1 MGSARSADTNV
12 FPPKNPESARI
23 RHATRGSSFANTI
36 MNNQTKKFFIYTRK
50 STDDK
55 DRQVRSISDQLAE
68 LKSLALKEQIDVVD
82 VFVEKQ
88 TAKIPGRPVFNEMI
102 ERMEKG
108 EASGILAWHP
118 DRLARNSV
126 DGGKIIY
133 LVDTGVISEMKFPT
147 FWFDPTPQGK
157 FMLSIAFSQ
166 SKYYVDNLSENIK
179 RGHRNKVKDGIWPQ
193 MAPLGY
199 VNKNRKIVP
208 DENIAPLIKK
218 TFEAYSSGSFTL
230 RQLRDKFNELGL
242 KRKSG
247 KELAVSNYQKLLKN
261 PIYTGLMLYNGEIHE
276 GKHEPIITKKL
287 FDSVQE
293 VMMKKSKPHSK
304 GLKPFLYRGFFRCG
318 ECGCFITTETQ
329 KGHNYLRC
337 TKRKNPCSQ
346 KYTREEIITSEI
358 QKEIKKVSLP
368 DDWASWMLAEN
379 EKDKLVEAQ
388 SSTLFADST
397 KADISLLDSKIEK
410 LINAYL
416 ENALSLDEYRDMKNK
431 LVNEKQLLKEKLS
444 AFEQKANNRFELT
457 EKFLK
462 YNMELAN
469 EGTNEEKLHLFKKV
483 GSNFLIKD
491 RTVLFEPRG
500 AWRTLSDSGFFGGNS
515 EQTALRADRIFASD
529 SDFQFWRREWDSNP
543 RSSCELGGLV
553 NRCFQPL
560 SHLSKNYL
568 RILSAEA

>member
-1 MGSARSADTNV
+1 M
-12 FPPKNPESARI
+12 K
-23 RHATRGSSFANTI
+23 
-36 MNNQTKKFFIYTRK
+36 NQTKKFFIYTRK

-55 DRQVRSISDQLAE
+55 DRQVRSIADQLSE
-68 LKSLALKEQIDVVD
+68 LKELALKEQLEVVD

-88 TAKIPGRPVFNEMI
+88 TAKIPGRPVFNEML

-193 MAPLGY
+193 MSPLGY
-199 VNKNRKIVP
+199 INKDKRIVP
-208 DENIAPLIKK
+208 DPELAPLIKK
-218 TFEAYSSGSFTL
+218 TFEAYSTGSFTL
-230 RQLRDKFNELGL
+230 RELRDKFNGLGL

-261 PIYTGLMLYNGEIHE
+261 PIYTGLMLYNGEIFE
-276 GKHEPIITKKL
+276 GKHEPIISKKL

-293 VMMKKSKPHSK
+293 VMTRKSKPKSR
-304 GLKPFLYRGFFRCG
+304 GLKPYLYRGFFRCG

-346 KYTREEIITSEI
+346 RYAREEVITSEI

-368 DDWASWMLAEN
+368 EDWASWMLEEN
-379 EKDKLVEAQ
+379 KKDVEREAQ
-388 SSTLFADST
+388 SATLFAEQT
-397 KADISLLDSKIEK
+397 KAEISLLDSKIEK
-410 LINAYL
+410 LMNAYL
-416 ENALSLDEYRDMKNK
+416 ESALSLDEYREAKNK
-431 LVNEKQLLKEKLS
+431 LVNQNQLLKEKLS

-462 YNMELAN
+462 YNVELAN
-469 EGTNEEKLHLFKKV
+469 KGTNEEKLHLFKKV
-483 GSNFLIKD
+483 GSNFQIKD
-491 RTVLFEPRG
+491 RTVFFEPRG
-500 AWRTLSDSGFFGGNS
+500 AWKNLLDSGIFGGNAFVS
-515 EQTALRADRIFASD
+515 RLRRDPISASN
-529 SDFQFWRREWDSNP
+529 SDFQFWRRERDSNP
-543 RSSCELGGLV
+543 RGA
-553 NRCFQPL
+553 F
-560 SHLSKNYL
+560 
-568 RILSAEA
+568 

>member
-1 MGSARSADTNV
+1 
-12 FPPKNPESARI
+12 
-23 RHATRGSSFANTI
+23 
-36 MNNQTKKFFIYTRK
+36 MNNHTRKFFIYTRK
-50 STDDK
+50 STDTE

-68 LKSLALKEQIDVVD
+68 LKELAVKEQIEVVD
-82 VFVEKQ
+82 IFVEKQ
-88 TAKIPGRPVFNEMI
+88 TAKVPGRPVFNEMLLRI
-102 ERMEKG
+102 EQN
-108 EASGILAWHP
+108 EANGILAWHP

-133 LVDTGVISEMKFPT
+133 LLDTGKIAELKFPT
-147 FWFDPTPQGK
+147 FWCDTTPQGK

-179 RGHRNKVKDGIWPQ
+179 RGKRNKVKDGIWPQ
-193 MAPLGY
+193 MSPLGY
-199 VNKNRKIVP
+199 INEGGKIVV
-208 DENIAPLIKK
+208 DVNIAPLIKK
-218 TFEAYSSGSFTL
+218 TFEAYSTGNFTL

-293 VMMKKSKPHSK
+293 VMMRKSKPHSK

-358 QKEIKKVSLP
+358 QKKIKKVSLP
-368 DDWASWMLAEN
+368 LDWLSWMIEEN
-379 EKDKLVEAQ
+379 KKDQSSEIQ
-388 SSTLFADST
+388 SSTLFVDST

-410 LINAYL
+410 LMNAYL

-444 AFEQKANNRFELT
+444 AFDQKANNRFELT

-462 YNMELAN
+462 YNIELAN
-469 EGTNEEKLHLFKKV
+469 EEINEEKLHLFKKV
-483 GSNFLIKD
+483 GSNFQIKD

-500 AWRTLSDSGFFGGNS
+500 AWRTLAESGFCGGNA
-515 EQTALRADRIFASD
+515 EQTALRADHIFGGNLNSE
-529 SDFQFWRREWDSNP
+529 FWRRGEDSNLRYLFRHTRFRVVRIRP
-543 RSSCELGGLV
+543 TLP
-553 NRCFQPL
+553 PL
-560 SHLSKNYL
+560 H
-568 RILSAEA
+568 E

>member
-1 MGSARSADTNV
+1 
-12 FPPKNPESARI
+12 
-23 RHATRGSSFANTI
+23 
-36 MNNQTKKFFIYTRK
+36 MNNHTRKFFIYTRK
-50 STDDK
+50 STDTE

-68 LKSLALKEQIDVVD
+68 LKELAVKEQIDVVD
-82 VFVEKQ
+82 IFVEKQ
-88 TAKIPGRPVFNEMI
+88 TAKTPGRPVFNEMLLRI
-102 ERMEKG
+102 EQG
-108 EASGILAWHP
+108 EANGILAWHP

-133 LVDTGVISEMKFPT
+133 LLDTEKLAELKFPT
-147 FWFDPTPQGK
+147 FWCDPTPQGK

-179 RGHRNKVKDGIWPQ
+179 RGKRNKVKDGIWPQ
-193 MAPLGY
+193 MSPLGY
-199 VNKNRKIVP
+199 INVGGRIVV
-208 DENIAPLIKK
+208 DKNIAPLIKK

-230 RQLRDKFNELGL
+230 RELRDKFNGLGL

-276 GKHEPIITKKL
+276 GKHEPIISKKL

-293 VMMKKSKPHSK
+293 VMMRKSKPKSR

-337 TKRKNPCSQ
+337 TKRKNPCEQ

-368 DDWASWMLAEN
+368 DDWASWMLVEN
-379 EKDKLVEAQ
+379 RKDILSEAQ
-388 SSTLFADST
+388 SSTLFADNT

-410 LINAYL
+410 LMNAYL

-469 EGTNEEKLHLFKKV
+469 ECTNEEKLHLYKKV
-483 GSNFLIKD
+483 GSNFQIKD
-491 RTVLFEPRG
+491 RTVFFEPRG
-500 AWRTLSDSGFFGGNS
+500 AWKNLLNSGIFGGNAFVS
-515 EQTALRADRIFASD
+515 ALRADPISASD
-529 SDFQFWRREWDSNP
+529 SDFQFWRRERIRTCDTLT
-543 RSSCELGGLV
+543 CIHA
-553 NRCFQPL
+553 FQACAF
-560 SHLSKNYL
+560 SH
-568 RILSAEA
+568 SATSIRKSEEVFQQGRKGCW